1 MEAGQ
6 QRNLPFLI
14 LVSLLLNSS
23 PPAAGQIR
31 LVGSGL
37 TRCSGRVE
45 IYHRASWGTV
55 CDDGWDL
62 KDAQVVCRQLDCG
75 TALNASSSASFGEG
89 TGNIWL
95 GNVTCSGS
103 EGFLTECQHTGLGT
117 HDCKHNEDAG
127 VVCSASS
134 LLLISSVSVGLV
146 LLALLVLLVVC
157 LVHRRTRRVKQTV
170 ALVQNQTAL
179 RVLNAYDSDED
190 DYVNVDEVG
199 KLEED
204 TGREEEEESNDYEEP
219 ACEDNHED
227 EDEGFNANY
236 VEAKQIC
243 VCVEDSTE
251 EDDEEEE
258 ITSEEENDYENVSLP
273 SNEQTAESCGEYED
287 IYQNL

>member
-1 MEAGQ
+1 MFSSSHSDAV
-6 QRNLPFLI
+6 RISVN
-14 LVSLLLNSS
+14 VSLQQPCLSLTSPDGRLLRGPEGVEVTRGHSFVFTCS
-23 PPAAGQIR
+23 VDSTHPPGVFF
-31 LVGSGL
+31 LVFSGSNR
-37 TRCSGRVE
+37 TDTEPAVN
-45 IYHRASWGTV
+45 H
-55 CDDGWDL
+55 
-62 KDAQVVCRQLDCG
+62 
-75 TALNASSSASFGEG
+75 SASFSFLAAEYRHQ
-89 TGNIWL
+89 GNYSC
-95 GNVTCSGS
+95 VYEVSGS
-103 EGFLTECQHTGLGT
+103 SRRFRSPQAAPITVII
-117 HDCKHNEDAG
+117 K
-127 VVCSASS
+127 SSS